1 MIKEAIGKAVRME
14 HLNESDAAA
23 VMTEI
28 MSGEA
33 TEAQIA
39 SFITA
44 LRMKGETVDE
54 ITGCAR
60 VMRKFATPIRVR
72 AKVDIDREDINFDQE
87 TILDTCGTGG
97 DGTNTFNI
105 STATAFVIASCGVP
119 VAKHGNRSVSSSCGS
134 ADVLEA
140 LGVSINV
147 TPEKVEE
154 CIAALNIG
162 FLFAPAL
169 HGAMKYAIGP
179 RRQIG
184 IRTIFNVLGPLSN
197 PASATAQVLGVYSAP
212 LVKMLATV
220 LKNLGA
226 RKAWVVHGA
235 DGLDEISLS
244 AETLVAELSAGDIK
258 TFTISPEQFGLS
270 RAPLA
275 AIRGGSAQDN
285 AAIVNEVLSGKPGP
299 RRDVVLL
306 NAAAGL
312 LVAGRA
318 ASIADGIKTA
328 AEAIDG
334 GKAAETLSELKRMTN
349 G

>member
-1 MIKEAIGKAVRME
+1 MIKESISKVVRLE
-14 HLNESDAAA
+14 HLSEDEAAA

-33 TEAQIA
+33 TESQIA
-39 SFITA
+39 AFITA

-105 STATAFVIASCGVP
+105 STATAFIVASCGVP
-119 VAKHGNRSVSSSCGS
+119 VAKHGNRSVSSNCGS

-154 CIAALNIG
+154 CIDALNIG

-212 LVKMLATV
+212 LVEMLASV
-220 LKNLGA
+220 LKKLGA

-244 AETLVAELSAGDIK
+244 GETLVSELVNGEIR
-258 TFTISPEQFGLS
+258 TFTITPEQFGFK
-270 RAPLA
+270 RAPLS
-275 AIRGGSAQDN
+275 AIKGGTAQDN
-285 AAIVNEVLSGKPGP
+285 ALIIKEILSGKTGP

-312 LVAGRA
+312 VVSGKA
-318 ASIADGIKTA
+318 ATIGDGIKTA
-328 AEAIDG
+328 ADAIDSG
-334 GKAAETLSELKRMTN
+334 RAAKTLDELIRMTN